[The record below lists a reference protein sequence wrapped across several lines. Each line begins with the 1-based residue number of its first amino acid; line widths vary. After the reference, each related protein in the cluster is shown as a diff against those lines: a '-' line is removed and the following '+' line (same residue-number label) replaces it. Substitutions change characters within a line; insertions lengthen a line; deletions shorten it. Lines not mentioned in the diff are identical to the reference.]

1 MTTDTVA
8 KAASHR
14 VASADFSATFA
25 GIAQGVG
32 VIRPKKALS
41 STSGSPSLTAAA
53 FQSAR
58 PPGPARPGHAR
69 VLGFRLGLAYLPEIG
84 HPMTLRQKILLLG
97 LTAIVGMAFALWRQ
111 HAYHAAELDAIET
124 MARNG
129 ETVAA
134 LSAVAHE
141 LQRERGFTT
150 YALAGASHPT
160 TLDEEIA
167 RTDAAL
173 ARLTSTG
180 WMPADFRATLDGL
193 RGAVAAGDLAPLV
206 ARDDFSVLLRVLI
219 DEMTRLARE
228 PAAAIAKTEVA
239 AHAHLVAMKEYLGQA
254 RATLVYWIANPQD
267 GRRAYDSLAR
277 IKALFDEE
285 QRKFELEAAAELDQA
300 FRARFAGPE
309 VEATLE
315 TLLISVT
322 TGQLPGRLD
331 ARSWLAMATV
341 AIDRLFELENR
352 SLALI
357 EDKVNRRSAEL
368 RGEMGVGL
376 ALTLTA
382 ALFVLGLTVSAT
394 VSLLNALQRTLAG
407 MERIAASRD
416 FGSRIPAGSADEIG
430 RIAKSFNILLEIAE
444 GLLREKEYLAATD
457 PLTGISNRLRF
468 GQVLDE
474 EAQRKRRNKTPMAL
488 VIFDIDRFKRINDS
502 FGHNVGDEVLKT
514 LAQLVAA
521 QIRATDFFGRWGG
534 EEFILLLRDDG
545 CDAAFA
551 TAEKLRRQIA
561 DTAFPS
567 VGAITCSFGVTA
579 WEEDDSAT
587 TLIARAD
594 QALYLSKQRGRNRS
608 TCDRPHVSSCPGS
621 AACDRQPGTASA
633 APRAAAQSA

>member
-1 MTTDTVA
+1 
-8 KAASHR
+8 
-14 VASADFSATFA
+14 
-25 GIAQGVG
+25 
-32 VIRPKKALS
+32 
-41 STSGSPSLTAAA
+41 
-53 FQSAR
+53 
-58 PPGPARPGHAR
+58 
-69 VLGFRLGLAYLPEIG
+69 
-84 HPMTLRQKILLLG
+84 MTLRQKILLLG
-97 LTAIVGMAFALWRQ
+97 LTAIVSMAFALWRQ
-111 HAYHAAELDAIET
+111 HAYHAAELEAIET

-160 TLDEEIA
+160 TLTEEIA

-173 ARLTSTG
+173 ARLARAG
-180 WMPADFRATLDGL
+180 WTPPDFRAALASL
-193 RGAVAAGDLAPLV
+193 RQAVIQGELAPLV
-206 ARDDFSVLLRVLI
+206 ARDDFSTLVRGLI

-239 AHAHLVAMKEYLGQA
+239 AHTHLVAMKEYLGQA
-254 RATLVYWIANPQD
+254 RATLAYWIVNPRD
-267 GRRAYDSLAR
+267 DRHAYDSLAR

-285 QRKFELEAAAELDQA
+285 RRKFEQEAAAELDEA

-322 TGQLPGRLD
+322 TGHLPSRLD
-331 ARSWLAMATV
+331 ALSWLNMATV
-341 AIDRLFELENR
+341 SIDRLFELENR
-352 SLALI
+352 SLTLI
-357 EDKVNRRSAEL
+357 EDKVNRRLAEL
-368 RGEMGVGL
+368 RGEMGISL
-376 ALTLTA
+376 ALTLAA
-382 ALFVLGLTVSAT
+382 ALFVAGLTISAT
-394 VSLLNALQRTLAG
+394 VSLLSALQRTLAG

-416 FGSRIPAGSADEIG
+416 FGSRIPADAADEIG
-430 RIAKSFNILLEIAE
+430 RIARSFNVLLEIAE

-468 GQVLDE
+468 GQVLEE

-488 VIFDIDRFKRINDS
+488 VILDIDRFKRINDD
-502 FGHNVGDEVLKT
+502 FGHNVGDEVLKR

-521 QIRATDFFGRWGG
+521 QIRGTDFFGRWGG

-551 TAEKLRRQIA
+551 TAEKLRKQIA
-561 DTAFPS
+561 DETFPS

-579 WEEDDSAT
+579 WEEDDTAT
-587 TLIARAD
+587 TLTARAD
-594 QALYLSKQRGRNRS
+594 QALYLSKRHGRNRS
-608 TCDRPHVSSCPGS
+608 TCDRPHDSSCPGI
-621 AACDRQPGTASA
+621 AACGRQTGTPALAPLPA
-633 APRAAAQSA
+633 ALRA